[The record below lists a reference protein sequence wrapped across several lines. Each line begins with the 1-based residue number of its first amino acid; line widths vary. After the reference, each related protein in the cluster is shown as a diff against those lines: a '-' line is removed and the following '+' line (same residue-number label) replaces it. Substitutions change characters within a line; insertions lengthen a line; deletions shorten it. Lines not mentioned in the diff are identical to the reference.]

1 VSFIDVTIAPVR
13 EIVIVISDLYLA
25 SAEAD
30 GLLGVD
36 ANSSVRD
43 ALPGFEHAARFG
55 RKERIEGG
63 WRSWLARWLGRD
75 DLASLAP
82 AAVAA
87 AEVFPTSST
96 VWIATPV
103 HLIASLTRLHLD
115 RHGILRLSGEDLAS
129 FATDFARTFD
139 EPEFKIKSIDSGEFI
154 IQSLATLDVATIEP
168 ARAAAGDLE
177 MSLPKGR
184 DAAVL
189 RRLGAELEMWL
200 HSHPINEARV
210 RRGELP
216 VSTLWIWG
224 GGAAIG
230 DSYRTAPQGP
240 AASAPHRLS
249 DVAFGSDPYLTGLWR
264 LHGGECHPL
273 PERLPDLS
281 THPHAHRAA
290 LVMEIS
296 PLLHANPHWTVFEAL
311 AGLDHRFISPAL
323 AELRRGAVAS
333 VVLVAND
340 MQLRI
345 QRSDRLKF
353 WRRRQSGVEG
363 LR

>member
-1 VSFIDVTIAPVR
+1 MR

-36 ANSSVRD
+36 ANSSGAAVRD

-75 DLASLAP
+75 DLATLGP

-87 AEVFPTSST
+87 AIVEEVVPTPST

-103 HLIASLTRLHLD
+103 HLIAGLTRLHLD
-115 RHGILRLSGEDLAS
+115 RRGILRLSAEDLAS
-129 FATDFARTFD
+129 FATDFARTFG
-139 EPEFKIKSIDSGEFI
+139 ESEFKIKSMDSGDFI
-154 IQSLATLDVATIEP
+154 MRSLATLDVATTEP
-168 ARAAAGDLE
+168 ARAAVGDLE
-177 MSLPKGR
+177 VSLPKGR

-189 RRLGAELEMWL
+189 KRLGAELEMWL
-200 HSHPINEARV
+200 HGHPINEARR

-216 VSTLWIWG
+216 VSTLWLWG
-224 GGAAIG
+224 GGAAIDG
-230 DSYRTAPQGP
+230 SYRTARQSP
-240 AASAPHRLS
+240 AASSSLS
-249 DVAFGSDPYLTGLWR
+249 FDLAFGSDPYLAGLWR
-264 LHGGECHPL
+264 LHGGECRPL
-273 PERLPDLS
+273 PSLLSDLP
-281 THPHAHRAA
+281 THPPAHRA
-290 LVMEIS
+290 VFVVEIA

-311 AGLDHRFISPAL
+311 TELDHRFISPAL
-323 AELRRGAVAS
+323 AELRQGAVAS

-345 QRSDRLKF
+345 QRGDRLKF
-353 WRRRQSGVEG
+353 WRRKAV
-363 LR
+363 LV